1 MALEIENKIRAIKGV
16 NRVGEGTVKPA
27 SPAKAPAAAADKPA
41 AEKNSSDEVP
51 EEETRVDDLDEEED
65 FSPDELL

>member
-1 MALEIENKIRAIKGV
+1 VALEIENKIRAIKGV

-41 AEKNSSDEVP
+41 AKASSDEVP